1 LSFTRGSGKT
11 LTVCA
16 GEAVA
21 VADGGETPVATLLT
35 TMMAVR
41 RD

>member
-1 LSFTRGSGKT
+1 VLRPGRT
-11 LTVCA
+11 LTVCS

-21 VADGGETPVATLLT
+21 VADGTEIVVATLLT

-41 RD
+41 DEA

>member
-1 LSFTRGSGKT
+1 VLRSGKR
-11 LTVCA
+11 LTVCT
-16 GEAVA
+16 GEAVG
-21 VADGGETPVATLLT
+21 VAGGAETVVATLLT